1 MPTLKRE
8 INNQTLHKD
17 SEIVQKTW
25 DDLDVLVLDLME
37 MVRSHDDAVNEAG
50 LDSLQAAR
58 SICKRLNILKKYLAT
73 SHEA

>member
-1 MPTLKRE
+1 M
-8 INNQTLHKD
+8 HKD
-17 SEIVQKTW
+17 TALVEKTW
-25 DDLDVLVLDLME
+25 ADLDILVLDLME

-73 SHEA
+73 SQEA

>member
-1 MPTLKRE
+1 M
-8 INNQTLHKD
+8 HKD
-17 SEIVQKTW
+17 AALAQKTW
-25 DDLDVLVLDLME
+25 DDLDILVLDLME

-58 SICKRLNILKKYLAT
+58 SICKRLNILKKYLAK